1 MMHENNRLTNV
12 LNGPACP
19 VFSNHETILK
29 NTQLTKPS
37 NQIKIIVQLIIG
49 LEKISLK

>member
-1 MMHENNRLTNV
+1 MHENNRFTNV

-19 VFSNHETILK
+19 VFSNHDTIFK

-37 NQIKIIVQLIIG
+37 SQIKIAVQLIIG
-49 LEKISLK
+49 IEKTSLK